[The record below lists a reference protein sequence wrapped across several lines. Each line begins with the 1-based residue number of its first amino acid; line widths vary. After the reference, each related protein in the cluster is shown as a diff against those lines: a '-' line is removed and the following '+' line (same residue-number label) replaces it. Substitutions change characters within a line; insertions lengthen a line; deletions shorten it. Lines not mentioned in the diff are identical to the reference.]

1 MSSRSSVDHARASL
15 ETSGRFPAGVLSP
28 EISRSWERC
37 ISGGLDPTS
46 RPDEVVIPFAEV
58 KARRE
63 GRVLLRRLALAQMQL
78 LHEQIAGSD
87 FMVAFADADGIVLD
101 TLSDHRFSESDAG
114 RSIVPGSVWLED
126 GRGTNALGLALVE
139 QAPIA
144 IYGREHY
151 FSCHGHLSCMAVPV
165 FDPADRLVGL
175 LDASSPNEARQ
186 QHTHA
191 LVRMAAAAVE
201 NGLIV
206 HERTDVLL
214 FALHPRAEYLDTL
227 SAGLI
232 ALSPEGGVI
241 SLNRPARAL
250 LAGLDPD
257 PGRLFEELFDARFGG
272 VMDELH
278 ASGIARI
285 RDRSGSMLYVVC
297 RRFAARP
304 GMGKAEPPARRG
316 LPAASPV
323 TNAPGFVC
331 ADPVLLQ
338 RMKGLPAATRNRI
351 AVHIHGE
358 TGTGKELMARH
369 IHSLTGRTGEFVA
382 VNCGAV
388 PETLFIAELFG
399 HDRGAFTNARNDGAP
414 GLLRLA
420 DKGTLFLDEV
430 GDIPLAAQT
439 ALLRFLDTMEVRP
452 IGGAKTVKLD
462 VQIISA
468 TNRDLAKVVAAHQ
481 FRPDLYYRLSGFPI
495 HLPPLR
501 ERADFDDIVHHL
513 TAQQGQ
519 EAPVDEAVL
528 DALRRQAWPGNIR
541 ELQNWVRRACLDDVM
556 PDVPTD
562 DGASLLSD
570 ACSHCSGT
578 MLGRTKC
585 RRIRETYLNTDMN
598 VQMTARLLG
607 VSRTTVYKHIDNGTH
622 AQPPNLAILET
633 PAHYDI

>member
-1 MSSRSSVDHARASL
+1 MRRNRPVPPLSSVDRARFAL
-15 ETSGRFPAGVLSP
+15 ETSGRFPGGALSP
-28 EISRSWERC
+28 EIARSWERC
-37 ISGGLDPTS
+37 LAGGLDPTR
-46 RPDEVVIPFAEV
+46 RPDDVVIPFAAV

-63 GRVLLRRLALAQMQL
+63 ARALLRRLALAQMQL

-87 FMVAFADADGIVLD
+87 FMVAFADADGVVLD

-114 RSIVPGSVWLED
+114 RSIVPGSVWRED

-139 QAPIA
+139 QAPVA
-144 IYGREHY
+144 IYGREHF
-151 FSCHGHLSCMAVPV
+151 FSCHGHLSCMAVPI

-201 NGLIV
+201 NGLIM
-206 HERTDVLL
+206 HDRTDVLL
-214 FALHPRAEYLDTL
+214 FALHPRAEYLETL

-232 ALSPEGGVI
+232 ALSPDGAVV

-257 PGRLFEELFDARFGG
+257 PGRAFEELFDARFGS

-278 ASGIARI
+278 ASGISRI
-285 RDRSGSMLYVVC
+285 RDRAGSMLYVVC

-304 GMGKAEPPARRG
+304 APGKMEPPTRHTLPAGLQVQGKAH
-316 LPAASPV
+316 
-323 TNAPGFVC
+323 APGFVC
-331 ADPVLLQ
+331 ADPVLLR
-338 RMKGLPAATRNRI
+338 RMKGLHAAVRNRL

-369 IHSLTGRTGEFVA
+369 VHDLSGRTGEFVA

-414 GLLRLA
+414 GLVRLA

-468 TNRDLAKVVAAHQ
+468 TNRDLAKAVAAHQ
-481 FRPDLYYRLSGFPI
+481 FRADLYFRLTGLPI
-495 HLPPLR
+495 EIPPLR
-501 ERADFDDIVHHL
+501 ERSDFNAIACHL
-513 TAQQGQ
+513 LAQHAPETSIS
-519 EAPVDEAVL
+519 EATL
-528 DALRRQAWPGNIR
+528 DRLRQRPWAGNIR
-541 ELQNWVRRACLDDVM
+541 ELQSWLRRTLINADDAEIDEQACDEESAGTTDVCVRCAETL
-556 PDVPTD
+556 
-562 DGASLLSD
+562 
-570 ACSHCSGT
+570 
-578 MLGRTKC
+578 LGRTKC
-585 RRIRETYLNTDMN
+585 RQIRETYARTGFNI
-598 VQMTARLLG
+598 QSTARLLG
-607 VSRTTVYKHIDNGTH
+607 ISRTTVYKHVC
-622 AQPPNLAILET
+622 E
-633 PAHYDI
+633 

>member
-1 MSSRSSVDHARASL
+1 MPPLSSIDRARATL
-15 ETSGRFPAGVLSP
+15 ETGGRIPGGVLSP
-28 EISRSWERC
+28 EIARSWERC
-37 ISGGLDPTS
+37 IKGGLDPTR
-46 RPDEVVIPFAEV
+46 RPESVVIPFAEV

-63 GRVLLRRLALAQMQL
+63 GRLLLRRLALAQMQL

-87 FMVAFADADGIVLD
+87 FMVAFADADGVVLD
-101 TLSDHRFSESDAG
+101 TLSDHRFSQSDAG

-144 IYGREHY
+144 IYGGEHY
-151 FSCHGHLSCMAVPV
+151 FSCHGHLSCMAVPI
-165 FDPADRLVGL
+165 FDPCDRLVGL

-201 NGLIV
+201 NGLIM

-214 FALHPRAEYLDTL
+214 FALHPRVEYLDTL

-232 ALSPEGGVI
+232 ALSPDGRVI

-257 PGRLFEELFDARFGG
+257 PGRPFEELFDAQFGS
-272 VMDELH
+272 VMDELN
-278 ASGIARI
+278 ACGIARI
-285 RDRSGSMLYVVC
+285 RDRAGSMLHVVC

-304 GMGKAEPPARRG
+304 SVGKAELPARRA
-316 LPAASPV
+316 PTAASP
-323 TNAPGFVC
+323 TPNAPGFIC
-331 ADPVLLQ
+331 ADPVLLR
-338 RMKGLPAATRNRI
+338 RMKGLPAAARNRI

-369 IHSLTGRTGEFVA
+369 VHDLSGRTGEFVA

-388 PETLFIAELFG
+388 PESLFIAELFG

-414 GLLRLA
+414 GLVRLA

-468 TNRDLAKVVAAHQ
+468 TNRELAKAVAAHQ
-481 FRPDLYYRLSGFPI
+481 FRADLYFRLNGLSI
-495 HLPPLR
+495 EIPPLR
-501 ERADFDDIVHHL
+501 ERADFNTIALHL
-513 TAQQGQ
+513 LAQH
-519 EAPVDEAVL
+519 AL
-528 DALRRQAWPGNIR
+528 DASISEATLDGLRQRPWPGNIR
-541 ELQNWVRRACLDDVM
+541 ELQSWLRRALIETDNGAIDETARDDK
-556 PDVPTD
+556 
-562 DGASLLSD
+562 SSD
-570 ACSHCSGT
+570 TTGVCRRCAET
-578 MLGRTKC
+578 FLGRTKC
-585 RRIRETYLNTDMN
+585 RQIRETYARSGFNI
-598 VQMTARLLG
+598 QATARSLG
-607 VSRTTVYKHIDNGTH
+607 VSRTTVYKHIC
-622 AQPPNLAILET
+622 E
-633 PAHYDI
+633 